1 VSEASDLERTEQATP
16 RRLEQAREQG
26 QIARSQ
32 ELSAFVVL
40 FAGIGGAWFMSARL
54 LDNITGILRRGLTL
68 ESAVAMDTQSA
79 LIYCEV
85 LVRDAALGVLPL
97 LVLLVI
103 AALAGPLLL
112 NGWIISAAP
121 LSFDVQR
128 LNPLAGIGRMFS
140 SASLV
145 ELAKAI
151 AKALLI
157 GGLGVWALWS
167 NLDAL
172 IALTGLPLQ
181 QGVGRMAALVGS
193 TSIMIVCG
201 VLVIAAIDVPYQLWT
216 HHQKLRMT
224 REEIRQ
230 EARETEGDPHIKAHI
245 RRVQREMARRRMM
258 AEVPHADVVV
268 TNPLRFAVA
277 LRYEGATMRAPRVVA
292 KGTRL
297 LAQRIRELAE
307 EHGVMVLAAPPLAR
321 ALYRHTEVGDE
332 IPATLYTTVAEVLA
346 YVFQLRRYRELGGT
360 APSAPQRFD
369 VPPGMDPE
377 AAS

>member
-1 VSEASDLERTEQATP
+1 
-16 RRLEQAREQG
+16 
-26 QIARSQ
+26 
-32 ELSAFVVL
+32 
-40 FAGIGGAWFMSARL
+40 
-54 LDNITGILRRGLTL
+54 
-68 ESAVAMDTQSA
+68 SAVAMDTQSA
-79 LIYCEV
+79 LIYCAA

-97 LVLLVI
+97 LGLLVI
-103 AALAGPLLL
+103 AALVGPLLL

-140 SASLV
+140 SSSLV

-172 IALTGLPLQ
+172 VALTGVPLQ
-181 QGVGRMAALVGS
+181 EGAGRMGALVGS

-201 VLVIAAIDVPYQLWT
+201 VLAIAAIDVPYQLWT

-230 EARETEGDPHIKAHI
+230 EARETEGDPLIKGHI
-245 RRVQREMARRRMM
+245 RRMQREVARRRMM

-277 LRYEGATMRAPRVVA
+277 LRYESATMRAPRVVA

-307 EHGVMVLAAPPLAR
+307 EHGVTVLAAPPLAR
-321 ALYRHTEVGDE
+321 ALYHHTELGDE

-346 YVFQLRRYRELGGT
+346 YVFQLRRYRELGG
-360 APSAPQRFD
+360 AVPSAPQRFD
-369 VPPGMDPE
+369 VPPGLDPE

>member
-1 VSEASDLERTEQATP
+1 MSEASDLERTEQATP